1 MSLVQEIRSSSE
13 RSTPPMTGRP
23 WMRCLLLAA
32 LLLCSLAC
40 TIVLRVV
47 APPADGPVSPFLQ
60 VWMLGFVPYIG
71 ATLLVLL
78 TRTAGGRWQWGEL
91 GIILLGA
98 LLLRAILLP
107 VPPDLSH
114 DSWRYLWDARVTLH
128 GYSPYVYA
136 PGNTQLAFLHDFIY
150 DNSRFRNVPTIYPP
164 GAQAIFLL
172 SYLLAPSNLFFF
184 KGILVA
190 FEIVTCIA
198 LALLLK
204 RNGQDPA
211 RIILYAWCPLPIV
224 EFALQGHLDAITIMF
239 TVLTLLCNTA
249 SWRGARAL
257 TGFLLALAT
266 LTKIYPL
273 VLLVVVLRRH
283 DWALLATCFVTI
295 ILAYVPYLIL
305 GHGQVFGFFAT
316 YASETT
322 PNAGVVQLFV
332 TWIGQ
337 QLGLAKLLTTLIT
350 YALDLALVGGTGLL
364 VLVLRWRGRIS
375 VEMGALVMIGSVF
388 AASSH
393 IFPWYTPVVLPLVA
407 MILGP
412 LWTGTHGLN
421 GNALAALLAWY
432 FSAMSILGYFFVR
445 DWHLYYLVVYDVVL
459 LGLLLIA
466 GRYMLSFLQKRARPN
481 VISNKNNKY

>member
-1 MSLVQEIRSSSE
+1 MSLVQEIRSSAE
-13 RSTPPMTGRP
+13 RSTPTTSGRP

-32 LLLCSLAC
+32 LLLCSLVC

-47 APPADGPVSPFLQ
+47 APPADGPTSPFLQ
-60 VWMLGFVPYIG
+60 VWMLGFIPYVG

-98 LLLRAILLP
+98 LLMRAILLL

-136 PGNTQLAFLHDFIY
+136 PGNTQLVFLRDFIY

-184 KGILVA
+184 KGILIT

-249 SWRGARAL
+249 SWRGARVL

-273 VLLVVVLRRH
+273 VLLVVVLRRR
-283 DWALLATCFVTI
+283 DWALLTTCFVTI
-295 ILAYVPYLIL
+295 VLAYVPYLLL

-322 PNAGVVQLFV
+322 PNAGVVQLCV
-332 TWIGQ
+332 TWVGQ
-337 QLGLAKLLTTLIT
+337 QLGLAKIVTTLIT

-375 VEMGALVMIGSVF
+375 VEMGALALIGSVF

-412 LWTGTHGLN
+412 LWTRTHGLN
-421 GNALAALLAWY
+421 VDACAALLAAY
-432 FSAMSILGYFFVR
+432 LSVMSILGYFFQR
-445 DWHLYYLVVYDVVL
+445 DWSLYYLIVYDVVL
-459 LGLLLIA
+459 LGLLLLA
-466 GRYMLSFLQKRARPN
+466 GRKLNVFLQKRAILN
-481 VISNKNNKY
+481 VINNKNK